1 MARILIVDDED
12 VIRDLLARQI
22 AHLGLGTADTVGS
35 VEAAMTSLLQ
45 TEYDVV
51 LTDVRMPNRQEGL
64 DLLERIRPLVERTTP
79 CVVITGF
86 SQDPDLILRAMR
98 LGASDYVG
106 KPWTLDT
113 LHEVLTRA
121 LDRRRDLLLLRHEDR
136 ELRRRVEES
145 AEELR
150 RTYDGVLIGFA
161 AMLEGKDETT
171 ASHCQRLAANCRLL
185 ADRFSEFDDGAAR
198 RDLELGAMLHDI
210 GKYRIPDRIL
220 TKDGPLTTEEL
231 KVMRLHPD
239 YGAEFVSRIPFLA
252 GARDVVLC
260 HHEKWDGT
268 GYPRKLRGE
277 DIPLSARLFMVT
289 DAFDAITSRRPYK
302 PQHSLGD
309 AILRIR
315 AGSGTHFDPRV
326 VAAFE
331 SVSDRLTYEAR
342 EPGTE
347 PAAESPEQIPLRAT
361 TA

>member
-1 MARILIVDDED
+1 MARFLIVDDED

-22 AHLGLGTADTVGS
+22 EHLGLGSADS
-35 VEAAMTSLLQ
+35 VASAEEAMTRLLQ
-45 TEYDVV
+45 EEYDVV
-51 LTDVRMPNRQEGL
+51 LTDVRMPHRHEGL

-86 SQDPDLILRAMR
+86 SQDPELILRAMR
-98 LGASDYVG
+98 LGAGDYVG

-113 LHEVLTRA
+113 LRDVLTRA
-121 LDRRRDLLLLRHEDR
+121 LSRRRDLLLLRHEDR

-150 RTYDGVLIGFA
+150 STYDGVLIGFA
-161 AMLEGKDETT
+161 SMLEGKDETT

-185 ADRFSEFDDGAAR
+185 ADRFPEYDDPQAR

-220 TKDGPLTTEEL
+220 TKNGPLSTDEL
-231 KVMRLHPD
+231 NVMRLHPE

-252 GARDVVLC
+252 GARDVVLS
-260 HHEKWDGT
+260 HHEKWDGS
-268 GYPRKLRGE
+268 GYPRKLRTE
-277 DIPLSARLFMVT
+277 AIPLSARLFMVT

-302 PQHSLGD
+302 PQHSLED
-309 AILRIR
+309 AVLRIR
-315 AGSGTHFDPRV
+315 AGSGNHFDPRV

-331 SVSDRLTYEAR
+331 SVADRLTYEPR
-342 EPGTE
+342 EAG
-347 PAAESPEQIPLRAT
+347 AAASPEPVETIPLRAT